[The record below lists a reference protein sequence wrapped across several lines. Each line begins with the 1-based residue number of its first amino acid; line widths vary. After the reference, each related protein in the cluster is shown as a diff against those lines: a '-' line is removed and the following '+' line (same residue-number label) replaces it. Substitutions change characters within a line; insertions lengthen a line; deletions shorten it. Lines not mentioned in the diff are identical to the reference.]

1 MGLAKASRLGNHCA
15 ALFIAW
21 GGGRVLFSV
30 VFMML
35 KEVSVPEDDAVGLAE
50 ATLRTDLW
58 QLKQL
63 YEKYIWAPAPVRA
76 EMEAAGINLSRPDF
90 YSESPTLADIET
102 SYEYPAAGGD
112 NGFPAYEDPQV
123 FDDATITATVR
134 QVIDHSRTFRAETTA
149 ETGFYWTNSQF
160 TSIDALGYYGLIA
173 SHRPRRIVEI
183 GSGFSTHVA
192 SAAIRDNEIA
202 CSLTCIDPEPRTDI
216 EVLPNVNFLRQYIQ
230 NVPPSSVFADL
241 EPGDIVFYDGSH
253 TVKTGSDTVYF
264 YLKLL
269 PYLPRGVIVH
279 AHDVFLPYPRPRSTI
294 AAARISWSEQY
305 LLMAHLHNTA
315 RYKVLYPSNYIA
327 QRHPDLTAELLDGR
341 VGPNGGSLWFRIN
354 ES

>member
-1 MGLAKASRLGNHCA
+1 MVFVMSEDYA
-15 ALFIAW
+15 A
-21 GGGRVLFSV
+21 
-30 VFMML
+30 
-35 KEVSVPEDDAVGLAE
+35 PEEQPPVEEKPPFDAE
-50 ATLRTDLW
+50 ATRRTELW

-63 YEKYIWAPAPVRA
+63 YEKYIWADAPVRA

-90 YSESPTLADIET
+90 YSETPTLADIDA
-102 SYEYPAAGGD
+102 SYEYPASAGQ
-112 NGFPAYEDPQV
+112 NGFPAYEDPEV

-134 QVIDHSRTFRAETTA
+134 QVIAQSRGFRPETTA
-149 ETGFYWTNSQF
+149 ESGFYWTNSQF
-160 TSIDALGYYGLIA
+160 TSLDALGYYGLIA
-173 SHRPRRIVEI
+173 SLRPRRIVEI

-192 SAAIRDNEIA
+192 HAAIRDSGIA
-202 CSLTCIDPEPRTDI
+202 CTLTCIDPEPRTDI
-216 EVLPNVNFLRQYIQ
+216 EVLPDVRFLREYIQ

-269 PYLPRGVIVH
+269 PYLPRGVVVH
-279 AHDVFLPYPRPRSTI
+279 AHDVFLPYPRPRNTI
-294 AAARISWSEQY
+294 SAARISWSEQY
-305 LLMAHLHNTA
+305 LLMAHLHNTT

-341 VGPNGGSLWFRIN
+341 CGPNGGSLWFRIN
-354 ES
+354 EG